1 MRRRYYDDE
10 NLPKEGEGNQQFTG
24 VIPGRSEDQR
34 KPEQSM
40 SSLSEEALARVGQQ
54 RKQEEDARQNDM
66 RKREVQLLKK
76 KKFVRY
82 AEGAK
87 LYSIGE
93 ELFAKLA
100 LESHAVYK
108 INHICL
114 VSTEIFEEDLE
125 AFRV

>member
-54 RKQEEDARQNDM
+54 RKQEEAASQPASRPIVSRM
-66 RKREVQLLKK
+66 KK

-114 VSTEIFEEDLE
+114 VNTEIFEEYLE

>member
-40 SSLSEEALARVGQQ
+40 SSLSEE
-54 RKQEEDARQNDM
+54 EEARQNDM

-114 VSTEIFEEDLE
+114 VNTEIFEEYLE